1 MHSTDTVVIAII
13 GMGLLILLAI
23 WYNNRKNLA
32 LFKLIQAYTQDD
44 RAARILVPWLQEMRG
59 SLDRNTV
66 TLQGQLDKTN
76 RNIAERLDHATT
88 VVSSVGQELGKVQE
102 LGRQMRDFQNFLR
115 TPKLRGNVGEQILR
129 DLLAQ
134 VLPTDTFRLQHRFTT
149 GQVVDAII
157 TTEKGLIPIDA
168 KFPLEN
174 FHRYASADND
184 ITKEQFGRLFAR
196 DIKRHVDDI
205 SQKYIVPNELTVDF
219 AIMYLPSEAVYY
231 EIMVN
236 NDQIWRYAQEHNVLV
251 VSPNSF
257 YYLLQ
262 IILIGLEGKRL
273 EQATQQIL
281 TALTSIRQD
290 ATKVTELF
298 QVLNTHVT
306 NAKNAMDRSMNE
318 YHKLIG
324 KIEDTKYL
332 KNN

>member
-1 MHSTDTVVIAII
+1 MHSADIAVIAVLS
-13 GMGLLILLAI
+13 MGVLILLAV
-23 WYNNRKNLA
+23 WYNHRKNME
-32 LFKLIQAYTQDD
+32 LFRIIQTYTQDD
-44 RAARILVPWLQEMRG
+44 RATKVLVPWLQEMRG
-59 SLDRNTV
+59 SLDRNTE

-76 RNIAERLDHATT
+76 RAIAERLDNATS

-102 LGRQMRDFQNFLR
+102 LGRQIRDFQNFLR
-115 TPKLRGNVGEQILR
+115 APKLRGNVGEQILR

-134 VLPTDTFRLQHRFTT
+134 ILPTESFRLQHRFST
-149 GQVVDAII
+149 GQIVDAII
-157 TTEKGLIPIDA
+157 TTDKGLIPIDA
-168 KFPLEN
+168 KFPMEN
-174 FHRYASADND
+174 FHRYASAEND
-184 ITKEQFGRLFAR
+184 VNKEQFARLFAR

-205 SQKYIVPNELTVDF
+205 SQKYIVPDELTVDF
-219 AIMYLPSEAVYY
+219 AIMYLPSEALYY

-236 NDQIWRYAQEHNVLV
+236 NDQIWRYAQDRNVLV

-273 EQATQQIL
+273 EQATLQIL
-281 TALTSIRQD
+281 TALNSIRQD
-290 ATKVTELF
+290 ASKVTELF
-298 QVLNTHVT
+298 QVLNTHIT

-318 YHKLIG
+318 YQRLIG

>member
-1 MHSTDTVVIAII
+1 MHSADIAVIAVLS
-13 GMGLLILLAI
+13 MGVLILLAV
-23 WYNNRKNLA
+23 WYNHRKNME
-32 LFKLIQAYTQDD
+32 LFRIIQTYTQDD
-44 RAARILVPWLQEMRG
+44 RATKVLVPWLQEMRG
-59 SLDRNTV
+59 SLDRNTE

-76 RNIAERLDHATT
+76 RAIAERLDNATS

-102 LGRQMRDFQNFLR
+102 LGRQIRDFQNFLR
-115 TPKLRGNVGEQILR
+115 APKLRGNVGEQILR

-134 VLPTDTFRLQHRFTT
+134 ILPTESFRLQHRFST
-149 GQVVDAII
+149 GQIVDAII
-157 TTEKGLIPIDA
+157 TTDKGLIPIDA
-168 KFPLEN
+168 KFPMEN
-174 FHRYASADND
+174 FHRYASAEND
-184 ITKEQFGRLFAR
+184 VNKEQFARLFAR

-205 SQKYIVPNELTVDF
+205 SQKYIVPDELTVDF

-236 NDQIWRYAQEHNVLV
+236 NDQIWRYAQDRNVLV

-273 EQATQQIL
+273 EQATLQIL
-281 TALTSIRQD
+281 TALNSIRQD
-290 ATKVTELF
+290 ASKVTELF
-298 QVLNTHVT
+298 QVLNTHIT

-318 YHKLIG
+318 YQRLIG